1 MFLLIFELCHFS
13 LSLLCFLV
21 ILSAVALLVGE
32 KVQEETTLVVS
43 CGTLPGQWEDVT
55 ALQWVIE
62 FSLRTKHPTA
72 SYIDVASPLF
82 AFCRMIP
89 FR

>member
-1 MFLLIFELCHFS
+1 MFFLISDLCIS

-43 CGTLPGQWEDVT
+43 CGTLPGPWEDVT

-62 FSLRTKHPTA
+62 FSFKHSTA
-72 SYIDVASPLF
+72 SYTDTSPLLF

>member
-1 MFLLIFELCHFS
+1 MPFFS

-43 CGTLPGQWEDVT
+43 CGTLSGQWEDVT

-62 FSLRTKHPTA
+62 FSLRTKHSAANYTDA
-72 SYIDVASPLF
+72 ASPLF